1 MSQALSLKPFPLWRT
16 GLVVQATSVSQLSN
30 QGLPRCKNAHDGQ
43 QRELEH
49 HRPGEAGSSAQ
60 AVMASRGCTMGFSDP
75 GHLRAGRALIAPRVL
90 RASAAASVQRA
101 ELHFQQVVPPAPGEI
116 LGAL

>member
-1 MSQALSLKPFPLWRT
+1 MSQALSLKPFPMWTT
-16 GLVVQATSVSQLSN
+16 GLVAQAPSVSQLSD
-30 QGLPRCKNAHDGQ
+30 QGLAHCKNSHDGQ

>member
-1 MSQALSLKPFPLWRT
+1 MFQALSLQPFPMWRT
-16 GLVVQATSVSQLSN
+16 GLVVQSPSVSQLSD
-30 QGLPRCKNAHDGQ
+30 QGLPHCKNAHDGQ

-60 AVMASRGCTMGFSDP
+60 AVMASRGRTIGFSDP
-75 GHLRAGRALIAPRVL
+75 GHLRAGRALIVPRGL
-90 RASAAASVQRA
+90 RAAASVQRA
-101 ELHFQQVVPPAPGEI
+101 ELHFQQVVPPAPGET